1 MPETE
6 LTLPAVFKEHGYNT
20 ALIGKAHFQPYQHDP
35 VSPSMESK
43 ARWKNGELDDW
54 NGPYYGFDHVE
65 ITAGHGEQVE
75 GHYEGHYGRWREH
88 NFPNL
93 KLRFEGAQDY
103 LRDPEFQCYKS
114 AIPVEAHH
122 STWVADRAIAAIE
135 RQDGTCPFYLQVS
148 FPDPHHPFTPPEPY
162 ASMFDDVEFPE
173 PHYVVGENENKPLPW
188 REAMTQSPFEGNG
201 CAHHYPSFRGEVYQ
215 AVLAHTHG
223 MIALIDASI
232 GRILTRLSDLGLD
245 ENTIV
250 VFTSDHGDFLGDHG
264 MLFKGPFCC
273 RSLLNIPLIIAEPN
287 GPKDRVDSISSNID
301 VAPELLYRCG
311 ISIPEEFQGLPLTR
325 SGNNQFREYA
335 LSAAWYCRGSEYFN
349 YSICTN
355 EWRLTVYPVL
365 TQGELY
371 NHTISVMQSYNL
383 SDDPFE
389 NQNQYNN
396 PACNG
401 PKEELLRCL
410 QIEHGRASGTVQR
423 KVALW

>member
-1 MPETE
+1 MNPRRKNIIVIQTDQLRADGLGCMGNRLARTPVIDFLAARGTLYTNHQSVNPVCTPSRVSFLTSRYPQTHGVRENGLFMPETE

-35 VSPSMESK
+35 VSPSMESR

-65 ITAGHGEQVE
+65 ITAGHGEQV
-75 GHYEGHYGRWREH
+75 EGHYGRWREH

-232 GRILTRLSDLGLD
+232 GRILTRIFRKKS
-245 ENTIV
+245 IV
-250 VFTSDHGDFLGDHG
+250 D
-264 MLFKGPFCC
+264 MLNC
-273 RSLLNIPLIIAEPN
+273 
-287 GPKDRVDSISSNID
+287 
-301 VAPELLYRCG
+301 
-311 ISIPEEFQGLPLTR
+311 
-325 SGNNQFREYA
+325 
-335 LSAAWYCRGSEYFN
+335 
-349 YSICTN
+349 
-355 EWRLTVYPVL
+355 
-365 TQGELY
+365 
-371 NHTISVMQSYNL
+371 
-383 SDDPFE
+383 
-389 NQNQYNN
+389 
-396 PACNG
+396 
-401 PKEELLRCL
+401 
-410 QIEHGRASGTVQR
+410 
-423 KVALW
+423 

>member
-1 MPETE
+1 MRPADWCQPKGCIGAAPGTTE
-6 LTLPAVFKEHGYNT
+6 PMGERGQCLYTLKNT
-20 ALIGKAHFQPYQHDP
+20 
-35 VSPSMESK
+35 SK
-43 ARWKNGELDDW
+43 SRRSAQNTKKSISNSNNEPNFTL
-54 NGPYYGFDHVE
+54 HE
-65 ITAGHGEQVE
+65 ISG
-75 GHYEGHYGRWREH
+75 
-88 NFPNL
+88 
-93 KLRFEGAQDY
+93 
-103 LRDPEFQCYKS
+103 
-114 AIPVEAHH
+114 
-122 STWVADRAIAAIE
+122 
-135 RQDGTCPFYLQVS
+135 
-148 FPDPHHPFTPPEPY
+148 
-162 ASMFDDVEFPE
+162 
-173 PHYVVGENENKPLPW
+173 
-188 REAMTQSPFEGNG
+188 
-201 CAHHYPSFRGEVYQ
+201 
-215 AVLAHTHG
+215 
-223 MIALIDASI
+223 
-232 GRILTRLSDLGLD
+232 LTRLSDLGLD

-371 NHTISVMQSYNL
+371 NL

-396 PACNG
+396 PTCNG

-410 QIEHGRASGTVQR
+410 QIEHGRASGTVQ
-423 KVALW
+423 LW